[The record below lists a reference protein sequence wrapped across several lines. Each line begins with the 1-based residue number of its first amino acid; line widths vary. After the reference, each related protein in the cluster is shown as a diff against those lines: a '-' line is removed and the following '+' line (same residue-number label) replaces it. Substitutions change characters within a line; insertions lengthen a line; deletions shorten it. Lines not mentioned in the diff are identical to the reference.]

1 MGSNVKLC
9 TSIGREL
16 EDATMCRKIIGSLIY
31 LSLTRSDIAFVVGVL
46 SRYMKIPRKP
56 HLDAIHI
63 IMRYIKTTFN
73 YGVRFKREKDC
84 KISGYCDVDY
94 AGDVNT
100 CPSTTGYIFMLGS
113 IAISWCSK
121 CQPTISISTIEAE
134 YRVAAI
140 AAQESVCLVQLL
152 QDLN

>member
-73 YGVRFKREKDC
+73 YGVRFKRGKDC
-84 KISGYCDVDY
+84 KISSYCDVDY

-100 CPSTTGYIFMLGS
+100 HRSTT
-113 IAISWCSK
+113 
-121 CQPTISISTIEAE
+121 
-134 YRVAAI
+134 
-140 AAQESVCLVQLL
+140 
-152 QDLN
+152 D